1 MSFPIAFPS
10 KEQDWITVS
19 ISSNNSYYLLEY
31 NSPPDNRYTQSFLA
45 AYLDALDY
53 IRVKGDK
60 PRVLVTTS
68 KIGKFFSNGL
78 DFEAAISTPG
88 FFPNYYYKVMRTML
102 QFPWP
107 TVAVVNGHAFAA
119 GFMIAACH
127 DYRVM
132 NPDRGFLCMNEVA
145 FGAILMPPMMSIFR
159 VKFGTQL
166 AHKITLQGHRFPG
179 KEALSFGLVDALGA
193 IPEAETLIKNPEISK
208 YVKSPSY
215 AKIRMELLK
224 EVIEDTKN
232 YEKDGKFLKRQDDD
246 INAYYAQRE
255 KELDGKLSSRL

>member
-10 KEQDWITVS
+10 KEKDWITVS
-19 ISSNNSYYLLEY
+19 ISANDSYYLLEY
-31 NSPPDNRYTQSFLA
+31 NSPPDNRYTQSFLQ

-53 IRVKGDK
+53 IRVKGT
-60 PRVLVTTS
+60 PRILITTS
-68 KIGKFFSNGL
+68 KIPKFFSNGL

-88 FFPNYYYKVMRTML
+88 FFPDYYYKVMRTIL

-107 TVAVVNGHAFAA
+107 TVAVINGHAFAA
-119 GFMIAACH
+119 GFMIASCH

-132 NPDRGFLCMNEVA
+132 NPSKGFLCMNEVA

-166 AHKITLQGHRFPG
+166 SHKITVQAHRFPG
-179 KEALSFGLVDALGA
+179 KEALDAGIVDALGG
-193 IPEAETLIKNPEISK
+193 IPEAEALIKNPDISK
-208 YVKSPSY
+208 YVKSPTY
-215 AKIRMELLK
+215 GKIRMELLK

-232 YEKDGKFLKRQDDD
+232 YEKDGEFLSNQDQE
-246 INAYYAQRE
+246 IQKYYEIRE
-255 KELDGKLSSRL
+255 KELDQKLSSSKL